1 MTTEQSATSRAVQ
14 LTRHALDAFELIQAP
29 IETPGPG
36 QVRLAMRAASVNFR
50 DLVMAK
56 GLHGGLMP
64 LVPLSDGVGVV
75 EAVGDGVARVKVGD
89 RVCPIYA
96 PGWWSGEPV
105 AGITSTSLGGDRHG
119 VLRDH
124 MLIDAGDV
132 VKVPDHLTDL
142 EAATLPV
149 AGVTA
154 WSALFP
160 CGRLQPGET
169 VLIEGTG
176 GVSLFALAFAK
187 AAGAR
192 VAIVSS
198 SDEKIE
204 RAKAMGAD
212 IAVNYRSEPEWG
224 KAVGKLTGGVN
235 LVVEVGGASTLVQ
248 AVGALA
254 YGGRI
259 SQVGLLTG
267 IDAQLPLRLFVPKSA
282 SIQAVLVGGRD
293 RFESMNKAIAQHQV
307 RPVIGEIFGFGQ
319 VAEALQ
325 ALAAQQHFGKIVI
338 DYAR

>member
-1 MTTEQSATSRAVQ
+1 MSAQDSSASRAVQ
-14 LTRHALDAFELIQAP
+14 LTSHALDGFELIQVP
-29 IETPGPG
+29 IEAPGPG
-36 QVRLAMRAASVNFR
+36 QVRLAMRAASLNFR

-56 GLHGGLMP
+56 GMHGGLLP
-64 LVPLSDGVGVV
+64 LIPLSDGVGVV
-75 EAVGDGVARVKVGD
+75 EAVGDGVTRVKQGD

-96 PGWWSGEPV
+96 PGWWSGDPV
-105 AGITSTSLGGDRHG
+105 AGITGQALGGDTHG

-124 MLIDAGDV
+124 MLVAEGDV
-132 VKVPDHLTDL
+132 VKVPDHLSDL
-142 EAATLPV
+142 EAACLPV
-149 AGVTA
+149 SGVTA

-176 GVSLFALAFAK
+176 GVSLFALALAK

-204 RAKAMGAD
+204 RAKAMGAEV
-212 IAVNYRSEPEWG
+212 AVNYKSDPEWG
-224 KAVGKLTGGVN
+224 KAIRKLTGGVE
-235 LVVEVGGASTLVQ
+235 LVVEVGGAATLAQ
-248 AVGALA
+248 AVGALS

-259 SQVGLLTG
+259 SQVGLLSG
-267 IDAQLPLRLFVPKSA
+267 IDAQLPLRLFLPKSA

-293 RFESMNKAIAQHQV
+293 RFEAMNRALALHQLH
-307 RPVIGEIFGFGQ
+307 PVVGETFGFGQ
-319 VAEALQ
+319 ITEALQ
-325 ALAAQQHFGKIVI
+325 ALAAQKQFGKITI